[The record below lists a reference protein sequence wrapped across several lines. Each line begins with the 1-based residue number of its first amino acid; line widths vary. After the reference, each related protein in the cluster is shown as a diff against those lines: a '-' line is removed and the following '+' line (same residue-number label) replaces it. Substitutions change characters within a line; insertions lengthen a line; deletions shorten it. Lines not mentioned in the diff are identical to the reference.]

1 MRRLAPVP
9 CTNWPVDNCCES
21 LICGHGCPMRDD
33 PALCLIFTRDQALAA
48 GMSRHQIAQ
57 RVRTRSWRPLR
68 RAVYIEERRYAALSE
83 REQHMSA
90 VIATLMARAD
100 GVVASHLS
108 AAVAYGWVLPLA
120 GTGPVILTDG
130 NLDSPTRHAHRLG
143 REQDLTVQVASLPT
157 SDVSTCGMDL
167 AGTRWEVRTT
177 SRARTVADNL
187 RHLPNADG
195 VALADSALRQGR
207 VSYEQI
213 AAVLDRQGC
222 WPYAE
227 RGRRALPLVDPRRE
241 SWLESFSF
249 VTLHQLGLPMPEPQ
263 VSLFDAQGRF
273 VARVDGWLEDE
284 ALALESDGRAKYFLD
299 EHPLSADVEV
309 AADELLAVAQRRLM
323 KEKERRD
330 RIVDLGAELARWG
343 THEMMRSPGAVLA
356 RIAAARRR
364 GDAEGFTGRTA
375 YLPAPTWLLP
385 TRRRVS

>member
-1 MRRLAPVP
+1 
-9 CTNWPVDNCCES
+9 
-21 LICGHGCPMRDD
+21 MRDD
-33 PALCLIFTRDQALAA
+33 PTLPLVFTHSEALAA
-48 GMSRHQIAQ
+48 GMSRHQIAH

-68 RAVYIEERRYAALSE
+68 RAVYIEARRYAVLSE
-83 REQHMSA
+83 REQRMTA

-108 AAVAYGWVLPLA
+108 AGFAYGWALPLT
-120 GTGPVILTDG
+120 GTGPVTLTDG
-130 NLDSPTRHAHRLG
+130 NLDSPTRHTNLPG
-143 REQDLTVQVASLPT
+143 REGDLTVQVASLPS
-157 SDVSTCGMDL
+157 SDVSTCTMDV
-167 AGTRWEVRTT
+167 AGTRWEVPTT

-195 VALADSALRQGR
+195 VALADSALRQAR

-213 AAVLDRQGC
+213 AAVLDRQTC

-241 SWLESFSF
+241 SWVESFSV
-249 VTLHQLGLPMPEPQ
+249 VTLHRMGLPMPEPQ

-273 VARVDGWLEDE
+273 VARVDGWLENE
-284 ALALESDGRAKYFLD
+284 ALALESDGRAKYFAD
-299 EHPLSADVEV
+299 EYPLSADVEV
-309 AADELLAVAQRRLM
+309 ATDELVALAHRRLM

-343 THEMMRSPGAVLA
+343 TREIVRSPGTVFA

-364 GDAEGFTGRTA
+364 GDAGRFAGRTA
-375 YLPAPTWLLP
+375 YLPVPAWLQPTQ
-385 TRRRVS
+385 RRVG

>member
-1 MRRLAPVP
+1 
-9 CTNWPVDNCCES
+9 VDNCREDH
-21 LICGHGCPMRDD
+21 ICGHGCPMRGD
-33 PALCLIFTRDQALAA
+33 PALPLIFTRDQALAA
-48 GMSRHQIAQ
+48 GLSRHQIAQ
-57 RVRTRSWRPLR
+57 RVRTRGWRPLR

-83 REQHMSA
+83 GDQHLTA
-90 VIATLMARAD
+90 VIATLMARADGVVASQD

-120 GTGPVILTDG
+120 GTGPVTLTDG
-130 NLDSPTRHAHRLG
+130 NLDSPTRHAYLLG
-143 REQDLTVQVASLPT
+143 REQDLTIQVASLPT

-167 AGTRWEVRTT
+167 AGTRWEVQTT

-213 AAVLDRQGC
+213 AAVLERQGC

-299 EHPLSADVEV
+299 EDPLSADVEV

-343 THEMMRSPGAVLA
+343 THEMVRSPRAVLA

-364 GDAEGFTGRTA
+364 GDAGRFAGRTA
-375 YLPAPTWLLP
+375 YLPAPDWLMP
-385 TRRRVS
+385 TRRCAG

>member
-1 MRRLAPVP
+1 
-9 CTNWPVDNCCES
+9 VDD
-21 LICGHGCPMRDD
+21 LGWGIICWHGCPMRDD
-33 PALCLIFTRDQALAA
+33 PTLPLLFTRDGALAA
-48 GMSRHQIAQ
+48 GLSRHQIAQ

-68 RAVYIEERRYAALSE
+68 RAVYIEERRYAVLSE
-83 REQHMSA
+83 REQHTTA
-90 VIATLMARAD
+90 VIATLMARVD

-120 GTGPVILTDG
+120 GAGPVTLTDG
-130 NLDSPTRHAHRLG
+130 NLDAPTRHASLRG
-143 REQDLTVQVASLPT
+143 REEDFTVQVASLP
-157 SDVSTCGMDL
+157 SCDVSTCSLDI

-213 AAVLDRQGC
+213 AAVLNRQAR

-249 VTLHQLGLPMPEPQ
+249 VRLHQMGLPMPQPQ
-263 VSLFDAQGRF
+263 VSLFDAGGRF
-273 VARVDGWLEDE
+273 VGRVDGWLEDE

-299 EHPLSADVEV
+299 EQPLSADVEV
-309 AADELLAVAQRRLM
+309 AADELLEAARRRLM

-330 RIVDLGAELARWG
+330 RIVDLGAELVRWG
-343 THEMMRSPGAVLA
+343 TREIVRSPGAVFA

-364 GDAEGFTGRTA
+364 GDIGRFTGRTA
-375 YLPAPTWLLP
+375 YLPAPAWLLP
-385 TRRRVS
+385 TRRRVG